1 MKVNLNQFKRFE
13 KQIILKK
20 VGFAGQKKIFSANV
34 LIVGLGGL
42 GCPLLTYLAASG
54 VGKIGIV
61 DFRKVLRIS
70 NSMQILGKKFI
81 SAEKKLNQKF
91 NLKQVTLKEKEKEI
105 LKQKKIVSIEKYN
118 SIIKLFKK
126 EVFEIQSNNK
136 QERLILNNSFQ
147 KIQKNLKDL
156 LANVIKEISMKKNIN
171 IVLLKEN
178 IFILNDQSADLTD
191 EVLNSFNKKTKNI
204 KIKIIIAD

>member
-1 MKVNLNQFKRFE
+1 MLLIN
-13 KQIILKK
+13 IL
-20 VGFAGQKKIFSANV
+20 FLST
-34 LIVGLGGL
+34 LIVNNDFHYTKPFINNFESSKFHLI
-42 GCPLLTYLAASG
+42 SNDFEFN
-54 VGKIGIV
+54 KIGIV

-156 LANVIKEISMKKNIN
+156 LANVIKEISMKK
-171 IVLLKEN
+171 
-178 IFILNDQSADLTD
+178 IL
-191 EVLNSFNKKTKNI
+191 I
-204 KIKIIIAD
+204 

>member
-1 MKVNLNQFKRFE
+1 MLLIN
-13 KQIILKK
+13 IL
-20 VGFAGQKKIFSANV
+20 FLST
-34 LIVGLGGL
+34 LIVNNDFHYTKPFINNFESSKFHLI
-42 GCPLLTYLAASG
+42 SNDFEFN
-54 VGKIGIV
+54 KIGIV

-178 IFILNDQSADLTD
+178 IFLLNDQSADLTD

>member
-1 MKVNLNQFKRFE
+1 MLLIN
-13 KQIILKK
+13 IL
-20 VGFAGQKKIFSANV
+20 FLST
-34 LIVGLGGL
+34 LIVNNDFHYTK
-42 GCPLLTYLAASG
+42 PLINSFESSKFHLISN
-54 VGKIGIV
+54 VFEFNKIGIV
-61 DFRKVLRIS
+61 DFRKVLRTS

-81 SAEKKLNQKF
+81 SAEKKLNQKL
-91 NLKQVTLKEKEKEI
+91 NLKQVTLKKKEKEI

-126 EVFEIQSNNK
+126 EVFEIQNNNK

-156 LANVIKEISMKKNIN
+156 LANVIKDISMKKNIN

-178 IFILNDQSADLTD
+178 IFILNDQSVDLTD

>member
-1 MKVNLNQFKRFE
+1 MLLIN
-13 KQIILKK
+13 IL
-20 VGFAGQKKIFSANV
+20 FLST
-34 LIVGLGGL
+34 LIVNNDFHYTKPFINNFESSKFHLI
-42 GCPLLTYLAASG
+42 SNDFEFN
-54 VGKIGIV
+54 KIGIV